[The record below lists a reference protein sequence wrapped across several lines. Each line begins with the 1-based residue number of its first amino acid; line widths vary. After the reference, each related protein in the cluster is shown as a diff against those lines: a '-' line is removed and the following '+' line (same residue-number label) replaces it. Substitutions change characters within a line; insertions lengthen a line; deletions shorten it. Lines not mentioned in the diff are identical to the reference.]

1 MQLVV
6 DKIAKA
12 FGIHEIFKDVSFMIE
27 QGEHVGLVGVNGSG
41 KTTLL
46 RCLLQPDFIDSGAI
60 KFEPGISVGYVQQGF
75 TDIHGTIWEF
85 MLASCEEIT
94 SLRAKLAQLE
104 EHSAKLSGAALDECL
119 EEYGRVQKRYEF
131 IDGYN
136 YENRI
141 KRVLIGLGYTE
152 EWWQQDAATLSGG
165 QKTRLM
171 LAAALVRNPDFM
183 ILDEPTNHLDIV
195 MTEWLEKYLQEFK
208 GGLLVVSHD
217 RAFLDNVAVRILEM
231 EGGKLQ
237 SFKGNYSKYL
247 EQKAI
252 QTATLETAYNAQQD
266 YIARTEAYIR
276 RFKAGI
282 KSKMAR
288 GRQSQL
294 DRLER
299 MDAPVHNEEFE
310 LRLPPAAECAERVLI
325 MEDLSIG
332 YGEKVLAKGIN
343 LTLRRG
349 EKAALLGA
357 NGTGKTTLLR
367 TILGEIPP
375 LKGKAKIG
383 NRVQIG
389 YFSQSYERLDAKQ
402 TLLENFV
409 IEYGFT
415 EEHTRS
421 MLGGMLFH
429 GDDVFKKIGE
439 LSGGQ
444 KARLVLLKLVLDG
457 ANCLVLD
464 EPTNHLDIMARET
477 VEAALEAFDG
487 TVLVVSHD
495 RYFVNEVANRIWE
508 IDDGEVKD
516 YKGNYDFYLEE
527 KQKAAQAKAEAAA
540 EAEKQAAYALAQQ
553 KKEQAANAQ
562 TVAAAKKDDNRKRRY
577 SADEA
582 KKLLPKVE
590 LSIREQEAMM
600 GVLEKQMADPANH
613 VDPEHSAAMAKEH
626 DAYEA
631 KIAELMEKWE
641 ALMEAAEDA

>member
-1 MQLVV
+1 M
-6 DKIAKA
+6 A
-12 FGIHEIFKDVSFMIE
+12 G
-27 QGEHVGLVGVNGSG
+27 
-41 KTTLL
+41 
-46 RCLLQPDFIDSGAI
+46 
-60 KFEPGISVGYVQQGF
+60 
-75 TDIHGTIWEF
+75 
-85 MLASCEEIT
+85 
-94 SLRAKLAQLE
+94 
-104 EHSAKLSGAALDECL
+104 
-119 EEYGRVQKRYEF
+119 
-131 IDGYN
+131 
-136 YENRI
+136 
-141 KRVLIGLGYTE
+141 
-152 EWWQQDAATLSGG
+152 
-165 QKTRLM
+165 
-171 LAAALVRNPDFM
+171 
-183 ILDEPTNHLDIV
+183 
-195 MTEWLEKYLQEFK
+195 KYLQEFK

-237 SFKGNYSKYL
+237 SFKGNYSRYL

-252 QTATLETAYNAQQD
+252 QTATLEAAYNAQQD

-294 DRLER
+294 DRMER
-299 MDAPVHNEEFE
+299 MDAPVHNEEFQ
-310 LRLPPAAECAERVLI
+310 LRLPPAAECADRVLI
-325 MEDLSIG
+325 MEDLTIG

-367 TILGEIPP
+367 TILGEIQP
-375 LKGKAKIG
+375 LKGRAKIG

-389 YFSQSYERLDAKQ
+389 YFSQSYERLDPKQ

-495 RYFVNEVANRIWE
+495 RYFVNEVADRIWE
-508 IDDGEVKD
+508 IEDGQVKD

-527 KQKAAQAKAEAAA
+527 KEKLAQAAAAAAA
-540 EAEKQAAYALAQQ
+540 EAEKQRAYAEA
-553 KKEQAANAQ
+553 KAKHK
-562 TVAAAKKDDNRKRRY
+562 AAAQGAAMPAAESVSRKAEKAEKTRRY
-577 SADEA
+577 SPEEA
-582 KKLLPKVE
+582 ARLLPKVE

-600 GVLEKQMADPANH
+600 GLLEKRMADPANH
-613 VDPEHSAAMAKEH
+613 ADPANSAAMAAEH
-626 DAYEA
+626 DEYEA
-631 KIAELMEKWE
+631 KIAELMERWE
-641 ALMEAAEDA
+641 VLMEALEE

>member
-6 DKIAKA
+6 DKVAKA
-12 FGIHEIFKDVSFMIE
+12 FGIHEIFKDVSFMVE

-46 RCLLQPDFIDSGAI
+46 RCLLQPDYVDSGAI

-85 MLASCEEIT
+85 MYNSCEEVLQ
-94 SLRAKLAQLE
+94 LRDKLQHLE
-104 EHSAKLSGAALDECL
+104 QESAGLDGAALEAVLDE
-119 EEYGRVQKRYEF
+119 YARVTKRYENL
-131 IDGYN
+131 DGYN
-136 YENRI
+136 YEMRI

-171 LAAALVRNPDFM
+171 LAAALVRNPDFL

-195 MTEWLEKYLQEFK
+195 MTEWLEKYLQEFR

-237 SFKGNYSKYL
+237 SFKGNYTRYL

-252 QTATLETAYNAQQD
+252 QTATLEAAYNAQQD

-299 MDAPVHNEEFE
+299 IDAPVQNEEFE
-310 LRLPPAAECAERVLI
+310 LRLPPAAECADRVLI
-325 MEDLSIG
+325 MEDLTIG
-332 YGEKVLAKGIN
+332 YGDKVLAKGIN

-357 NGTGKTTLLR
+357 NGTGKTTLLK
-367 TILGEIPP
+367 TILGETHP
-375 LKGKAKIG
+375 LKGRAKIG

-389 YFSQSYERLDAKQ
+389 YFSQSYERLNPKQ
-402 TLLENFV
+402 TLLDNFV

-429 GDDVFKKIGE
+429 GDDVFKEIGT

-477 VEAALEAFDG
+477 VEAALTAFDG

-495 RYFVNEVANRIWE
+495 RYFVNEVATRIWE
-508 IDDGEVKD
+508 IEDQTVKD

-527 KQKAAQAKAEAAA
+527 KQKLAEAEAQAKAAA
-540 EAEKQAAYALAQQ
+540 EQAQYYDEQQ
-553 KKEQAANAQ
+553 
-562 TVAAAKKDDNRKRRY
+562 AKKDAQKAAVEVQSNKQSKKDNKQKRY
-577 SADEA
+577 SPDEA
-582 KKLLPKVE
+582 EKLLPKVE
-590 LSIREQEAMM
+590 LQIREQEAMM
-600 GVLEKQMADPANH
+600 KLLEQQMADPANH
-613 VDPEHSAAMAKEH
+613 ENPSHSAAMAAEH
-626 DAYEA
+626 DAYEE
-631 KIAELMEKWE
+631 KIAQLMEKWE
-641 ALMEAAEDA
+641 LLMEALE

>member
-6 DKIAKA
+6 DKVAKA
-12 FGIHEIFKDVSFMIE
+12 FGIHEIFKDVSFMVE

-46 RCLLQPDFIDSGAI
+46 RCLLQPDYVDSGAI

-85 MLASCEEIT
+85 MYNSCEEVLQ
-94 SLRAKLAQLE
+94 LRDKLQHLE
-104 EHSAKLSGAALDECL
+104 QESAGLDGAALEAVLDE
-119 EEYGRVQKRYEF
+119 YARVTKRYENL
-131 IDGYN
+131 DGYN
-136 YENRI
+136 YEMRI

-171 LAAALVRNPDFM
+171 LAAALVRNPDFL

-195 MTEWLEKYLQEFK
+195 MTEWLEKYLQEFR

-237 SFKGNYSKYL
+237 SFKGNYTRYL

-252 QTATLETAYNAQQD
+252 QTATLEAAYNAQQD

-299 MDAPVHNEEFE
+299 IDAPVQNEEFE
-310 LRLPPAAECAERVLI
+310 LRLPPAAECADRVLI
-325 MEDLSIG
+325 MEDLTIG
-332 YGEKVLAKGIN
+332 YGDKVLAKGIN

-357 NGTGKTTLLR
+357 NGTGKTTLLK
-367 TILGEIPP
+367 TILGETHP
-375 LKGKAKIG
+375 LKGRAKIG

-389 YFSQSYERLDAKQ
+389 YFSQSYERLNPKQ
-402 TLLENFV
+402 TLLDNFV

-429 GDDVFKKIGE
+429 GDDVFKEIGT

-477 VEAALEAFDG
+477 VEAALTAFDG

-495 RYFVNEVANRIWE
+495 RYFVNEVATRIWE
-508 IDDGEVKD
+508 IEDQTVKD

-527 KQKAAQAKAEAAA
+527 KQKLAEAEAQAKAAAEQAQYYAEQQAKKDAQKAAA
-540 EAEKQAAYALAQQ
+540 EVQSNKQS
-553 KKEQAANAQ
+553 KKENKQ
-562 TVAAAKKDDNRKRRY
+562 KRY
-577 SADEA
+577 SPDEA
-582 KKLLPKVE
+582 EKLLPKVE
-590 LSIREQEAMM
+590 LQIREQEAMM
-600 GVLEKQMADPANH
+600 KLLEQQMADPANH
-613 VDPEHSAAMAKEH
+613 EDPSHSAAMAAEH
-626 DAYEA
+626 DAYEE
-631 KIAELMEKWE
+631 KIAQLMEKWE
-641 ALMEAAEDA
+641 LLMEALE

>member
-1 MQLVV
+1 MQLIV
-6 DKIAKA
+6 DNVAKA
-12 FGIHEIFKDVSFMIE
+12 FGINEIFKNVSFMVE
-27 QGEHVGLVGVNGSG
+27 QGEHLGLVGVNGSG

-46 RCLLQPDFIDSGAI
+46 RCLLNPDYVDSGVI
-60 KFEPGISVGYVQQGF
+60 KFEPGTSVGYVQQGF
-75 TDIHGTIWEF
+75 TDIAGTIWQF
-85 MLASCEEIT
+85 MMNSCPEVLN
-94 SLRAKLAQLE
+94 LRDKLQQLE
-104 EHSAKLSGAALDECL
+104 EASADLDGEELEEVL
-119 EEYGRVQKRYEF
+119 EEYARVTKRYEH

-136 YENRI
+136 LEARI
-141 KRVLIGLGYTE
+141 KRVLIGLGYKE
-152 EWWQQDAATLSGG
+152 DWWEKDATTLSGG

-183 ILDEPTNHLDIV
+183 ILDEPTNHLDIL
-195 MTEWLEKYLQEFK
+195 MTQWLEGYLKEFR
-208 GGLLVVSHD
+208 GGLIVVSHD
-217 RAFLDNVAVRILEM
+217 RAFLDNVATRILEM

-237 SFKGNYSKYL
+237 SFKGNYTKYL

-252 QTATLETAYNAQQD
+252 QTQTLEAAYNAQQE

-299 MDAPVHNEEFE
+299 IDAPVYNEEFE
-310 LRLPPAAECAERVLI
+310 LRLPPAAECADRVLI
-325 MEDLSIG
+325 MEDLTIG
-332 YGEKVLAKGIN
+332 YGDNVLAKGIN

-357 NGTGKTTLLR
+357 NGTGKTTLLK
-367 TILGEIPP
+367 TILGEVDP

-383 NRVQIG
+383 SRVQIG
-389 YFSQSYERLDAKQ
+389 YFSQTYERLNPQQ

-429 GDDVFKKIGE
+429 GDDVFKEIGT

-477 VEAALEAFDG
+477 VEAALTAFDG

-508 IDDGEVKD
+508 IEDCQVKD
-516 YKGNYDFYLEE
+516 YKGNYEFYQEE
-527 KQKAAQAKAEAAA
+527 RA
-540 EAEKQAAYALAQQ
+540 KQAALLAEREAELEKQRAYAEQQ
-553 KKEQAANAQ
+553 AKKNVVQAAPEK
-562 TVAAAKKDDNRKRRY
+562 VEAKNKQRRY
-577 SADEA
+577 SPDEA

-600 GVLEKQMADPANH
+600 KILEMKMADPANH
-613 VDPEHSAAMAKEH
+613 ADPAQSAAMAAEH
-626 DAYEA
+626 DKYEN
-631 KIAELMEKWE
+631 KIMELMEKWE
-641 ALMEAAEDA
+641 QLMEASEG

>member
-1 MQLVV
+1 MQLIV
-6 DKIAKA
+6 DKVAKA
-12 FGIHEIFKDVSFMIE
+12 FGINEIFKNVSFMVDK
-27 QGEHVGLVGVNGSG
+27 GEHLGLVGVNGSG

-46 RCLLQPDFIDSGAI
+46 RCLLNPEYVDSGVI

-75 TDIHGTIWEF
+75 TDIAGTIWEF
-85 MLASCEEIT
+85 MMNSCSEVLN
-94 SLRAKLAQLE
+94 LRAKLQQLE
-104 EHSAKLSGAALDECL
+104 EASADLDGEALEETL
-119 EEYGRVQKRYEF
+119 EEYARVTKRYEH

-136 YENRI
+136 LEARI
-141 KRVLIGLGYTE
+141 KRVLIGLGYKE
-152 EWWQQDAATLSGG
+152 DWWEKDATTLSGG

-195 MTEWLEKYLQEFK
+195 MTQWLEGYLREFR
-208 GGLLVVSHD
+208 GGLIVVSHD
-217 RAFLDNVAVRILEM
+217 RAFLDNVATRILEM

-237 SFKGNYSKYL
+237 SFKGNYTKYL

-252 QTATLETAYNAQQD
+252 QTQTLEAAYAAQQD

-299 MDAPVHNEEFE
+299 IDAPVYNEEFE
-310 LRLPPAAECAERVLI
+310 LRLPPAAECADRVLI
-325 MEDLSIG
+325 MEDLTIG
-332 YGEKVLAKGIN
+332 YGDNVLAKGIN

-357 NGTGKTTLLR
+357 NGTGKTTLLK
-367 TILGEIPP
+367 TILGEVDP
-375 LKGKAKIG
+375 LKGRTKIG

-389 YFSQSYERLDAKQ
+389 YFSQTYERLNPKQ

-429 GDDVFKKIGE
+429 GDDVFKEIGT

-477 VEAALEAFDG
+477 VEAALTAFDG

-495 RYFVNEVANRIWE
+495 RYFVNEIADRIWE
-508 IDDGEVKD
+508 IEDLEVKD
-516 YKGNYDFYLEE
+516 YKGNYEFYQEERKKQAELLAEREAELEKE
-527 KQKAAQAKAEAAA
+527 RAYAEQQAKKNAPQAVPEKVEAKN
-540 EAEKQAAYALAQQ
+540 KQ
-553 KKEQAANAQ
+553 
-562 TVAAAKKDDNRKRRY
+562 RRY
-577 SADEA
+577 SPDEA

-600 GVLEKQMADPANH
+600 KLLEMKMADPANH
-613 VDPEHSAAMAKEH
+613 ADPAQSAAMAAEH
-626 DAYEA
+626 DEYES
-631 KIAELMEKWE
+631 KIMELMEKWE
-641 ALMEAAEDA
+641 QLMEASEE

>member
-12 FGIHEIFKDVSFMIE
+12 FGIHEIFKNVSFMIE
-27 QGEHVGLVGVNGSG
+27 KGEHIGLVGVNGSG
-41 KTTLL
+41 KSTLL
-46 RCLLQPDFIDSGAI
+46 HCLLDPEWIDAGAI
-60 KFEPGISVGYVQQGF
+60 KFEPGISIGYVQQGF
-75 TDIHGTIWEF
+75 SDIHGTIWEF
-85 MLASCEEIT
+85 MLASCPEVT
-94 SLRAKLAQLE
+94 SLRHKLADLE
-104 EHSAKLSGAALDECL
+104 AKSANLNGDALDECL
-119 EEYGRVQKRYEF
+119 EEYGRVVKRYEF

-136 YENRI
+136 FENRI

-152 EWWQQDAATLSGG
+152 EWWQQNAETLSGG

-195 MTEWLEKYLQEFK
+195 MTQWLEKYLQEFK

-237 SFKGNYSKYL
+237 SFKGNYSRYL

-252 QTATLETAYNAQQD
+252 QSATLEAAYNAQQD

-294 DRLER
+294 NRMER
-299 MDAPVHNEEFE
+299 MDAPVQIEEFE
-310 LRLPPAAECAERVLI
+310 LRLPPAAECADRVLI
-325 MEDLSIG
+325 MEDLTIG
-332 YGEKVLAKGIN
+332 YGQKILAKGIN
-343 LTLRRG
+343 ITLRRG

-367 TILGEIPP
+367 TILGEIAP
-375 LKGKAKIG
+375 LKGRAKIG

-409 IEYGFT
+409 TEYGFT

-508 IDDGEVKD
+508 IENQQLVD

-527 KQKAAQAKAEAAA
+527 KQKKAQAAA
-540 EAEKQAAYALAQQ
+540 EAALEAEKQKEYAEQ
-553 KKEQAANAQ
+553 K
-562 TVAAAKKDDNRKRRY
+562 AKKAQAVAVNTVPTKKNERKKNY
-577 SADEA
+577 THDEA
-582 KKLLPKVE
+582 VKLLPKVE
-590 LSIREQEAMM
+590 LQIREQEAMM
-600 GVLEKQMADPANH
+600 GLLEKQMADPANY
-613 VDPEHSAAMAKEH
+613 DNLEHSQAMADEH
-626 DAYEA
+626 KAYEE
-631 KIAELMEKWE
+631 KISALMQKWE
-641 ALMEAAEDA
+641 ELMEAAED

>member
-12 FGIHEIFKDVSFMIE
+12 FGIHEIFKNVSFMIE
-27 QGEHVGLVGVNGSG
+27 KGEHIGLVGVNGSG
-41 KTTLL
+41 KSTLL
-46 RCLLQPDFIDSGAI
+46 HCLLDPEWIDAGAI
-60 KFEPGISVGYVQQGF
+60 KFEPGISIGYVQQGF
-75 TDIHGTIWEF
+75 SDIHGTIWEF
-85 MLASCEEIT
+85 MLASCPEVT
-94 SLRAKLAQLE
+94 SLRHKLADLE
-104 EHSAKLSGAALDECL
+104 AKSANLNGDALDECL
-119 EEYGRVQKRYEF
+119 EEYGRVVKRYEF

-136 YENRI
+136 FENRI

-152 EWWQQDAATLSGG
+152 EWWQQNAETLSGG

-195 MTEWLEKYLQEFK
+195 MTQWLEKYLQEFK

-237 SFKGNYSKYL
+237 SFKGNYSRYL

-252 QTATLETAYNAQQD
+252 QSATLEAAYNAQQD

-294 DRLER
+294 NRMER
-299 MDAPVHNEEFE
+299 MDAPVQIEEFE
-310 LRLPPAAECAERVLI
+310 LRLPPAAECADRVLI
-325 MEDLSIG
+325 MEDLTIG
-332 YGEKVLAKGIN
+332 YGQKVLAKGIN

-367 TILGEIPP
+367 TILGEIAP
-375 LKGKAKIG
+375 LKGRAKIG

-409 IEYGFT
+409 TEYGFT

-508 IDDGEVKD
+508 IENQQLVD

-527 KQKAAQAKAEAAA
+527 KQKKAQAAA
-540 EAEKQAAYALAQQ
+540 EAALEAEKQKEYDEQ
-553 KKEQAANAQ
+553 K
-562 TVAAAKKDDNRKRRY
+562 AKKAQAVAINTVLTKKNERKKIY
-577 SADEA
+577 THDEA
-582 KKLLPKVE
+582 VKLLPKVE
-590 LSIREQEAMM
+590 LQIREQEAMM
-600 GVLEKQMADPANH
+600 GLLEKQMADPANY
-613 VDPEHSAAMAKEH
+613 DNLEHSQAMADEH
-626 DAYEA
+626 KAYEE
-631 KIAELMEKWE
+631 KISALMQKWE
-641 ALMEAAEDA
+641 ELMEAAEE

>member
-6 DKIAKA
+6 DKIGKA
-12 FGIHEIFKDVSFMIE
+12 FGIHEIFKDVSFMVE

-46 RCLLQPDFIDSGAI
+46 RCLLNPDWIDSGAI

-75 TDIHGTIWEF
+75 TDICGTIWQF
-85 MLASCEEIT
+85 MLGACPEIT
-94 SLRAKLAQLE
+94 SLRQRLAQLE
-104 EHSAKLSGAALDECL
+104 ETSGRLTGDALDECL
-119 EEYGRVQKRYEF
+119 AEYGRVLKRYEF

-152 EWWQQDAATLSGG
+152 DWWGQDAATLSGG

-195 MTEWLEKYLQEFK
+195 MTQWLESYLREFK

-231 EGGKLQ
+231 EGGRLQ
-237 SFKGNYSKYL
+237 SFKGNYSRYL

-252 QTATLETAYNAQQD
+252 QSATLEAAYNAQQD

-299 MDAPVHNEEFE
+299 LDAPVHNEEFS

-325 MEDLSIG
+325 MEDLTIG
-332 YGEKVLAKGIN
+332 YGDKVLASGIN

-357 NGTGKTTLLR
+357 NGTGKTTLLK
-367 TILGEIPP
+367 TILGEAAP

-389 YFSQSYERLDAKQ
+389 YFSQSYERLKPEQ

-495 RYFVNEVANRIWE
+495 RYFVGEVADRIWE
-508 IDDGEVKD
+508 IEDGELKD
-516 YKGNYDFYLEE
+516 YKGDYAFYLEE
-527 KQKAAQAKAEAAA
+527 KQKLALAQAEAKA
-540 EAEKQAAYALAQQ
+540 EAEKQAAYAAAQ
-553 KKEQAANAQ
+553 
-562 TVAAAKKDDNRKRRY
+562 AKKQTQVVGKEAKPQEAKKRRY
-577 SADEA
+577 SPEEA
-582 KKLLPKVE
+582 QRLLPKVE

-600 GVLEKQMADPANH
+600 GLLEKQMADPANH
-613 VDPEHSAAMAKEH
+613 ADPQHSAAMATEH

-641 ALMEAAEDA
+641 QLMEATEEA

>member
-1 MQLVV
+1 MQLIV
-6 DKIAKA
+6 DNVAKA
-12 FGIHEIFKDVSFMIE
+12 FGINEIFKNVSFMVE
-27 QGEHVGLVGVNGSG
+27 QGEHLGLVGVNGSG

-46 RCLLQPDFIDSGAI
+46 RCLLNPEYVDSGVI
-60 KFEPGISVGYVQQGF
+60 KFEPGTSVGYVQQGF
-75 TDIHGTIWEF
+75 TDIAGTIWQF
-85 MLASCEEIT
+85 MMNSCPEVLN
-94 SLRAKLAQLE
+94 LRDKLQQLE
-104 EHSAKLSGAALDECL
+104 EASADLDGAELEEVL
-119 EEYGRVQKRYEF
+119 EEYARVTKRYEH

-136 YENRI
+136 LEARI
-141 KRVLIGLGYTE
+141 KRVLIGLGYKE
-152 EWWQQDAATLSGG
+152 DWWEKDVTTLSGG

-183 ILDEPTNHLDIV
+183 ILDEPTNHLDIL
-195 MTEWLEKYLQEFK
+195 MTQWLEGYLKEFR
-208 GGLLVVSHD
+208 GGLIVVSHD
-217 RAFLDNVAVRILEM
+217 RAFLDNVATRILEM

-237 SFKGNYSKYL
+237 SFKGNYTKYL

-252 QTATLETAYNAQQD
+252 QTQTLEAAYNAQQE

-299 MDAPVHNEEFE
+299 IDAPVYNEEFE
-310 LRLPPAAECAERVLI
+310 LRLPPAAECADRVLI
-325 MEDLSIG
+325 MEDLTIG
-332 YGEKVLAKGIN
+332 YGDNVLAKGIN

-357 NGTGKTTLLR
+357 NGTGKTTLLK
-367 TILGEIPP
+367 TILGEVDP

-383 NRVQIG
+383 SRVQIG
-389 YFSQSYERLDAKQ
+389 YFSQTYERLNPQQ

-429 GDDVFKKIGE
+429 GDDVFKEIGT

-477 VEAALEAFDG
+477 VEAALTAFDG

-508 IDDGEVKD
+508 IEDCQVKD
-516 YKGNYDFYLEE
+516 YKGNYEFYQEE
-527 KQKAAQAKAEAAA
+527 RA
-540 EAEKQAAYALAQQ
+540 KQAALLAEREAELEKQRAYAEQQ
-553 KKEQAANAQ
+553 AKKNVVQAAPEK
-562 TVAAAKKDDNRKRRY
+562 VEAKNKQRRY
-577 SADEA
+577 SPDEA

-600 GVLEKQMADPANH
+600 KILEMKMADPANH
-613 VDPEHSAAMAKEH
+613 ADPAQSAAMAAEH
-626 DAYEA
+626 DEYEN
-631 KIAELMEKWE
+631 KIMELMEKWE
-641 ALMEAAEDA
+641 QLMEASEG

>member
-6 DKIAKA
+6 DKIAKS
-12 FGIHEIFKDVSFMIE
+12 FGVHEVFKDVSFMVE
-27 QGEHVGLVGVNGSG
+27 KGEHIGLVGVNGSG

-46 RCLLQPDFIDSGAI
+46 HCLLEPAYIDSGSI
-60 KFEPGISVGYVQQGF
+60 RFEQGISVGYVQQGF
-75 TDIHGTIWEF
+75 TDIKGSIWEF
-85 MLASCEEIT
+85 MLQSCPEILH
-94 SLRAKLAQLE
+94 LREKLQRLE
-104 EHSAKLSGAALDECL
+104 TEVSDAAGDTLEALMDE
-119 EEYGRVQKRYEF
+119 YTHVTKRYEYL
-131 IDGYN
+131 DGYQ

-152 EWWQQDAATLSGG
+152 NWWEQDAATLSGG

-171 LAAALVRNPDFM
+171 LAAALVRNPDFL

-195 MTEWLEKYLQEFK
+195 MTQWLETYLREFQ

-231 EGGKLQ
+231 EGGRLQ
-237 SFKGNYSKYL
+237 SFKGNYSRYL

-252 QTATLETAYNAQQD
+252 QTATLEAAYAAQQN

-294 DRLER
+294 NRLER
-299 MDAPVHNEEFE
+299 LDAPVRHEEFE
-310 LRLPPAAECAERVLI
+310 LRLPAATECADRVLI
-325 MEDLSIG
+325 MEDLTIG
-332 YGEKVLAKGIN
+332 YGDKVLAQGIN
-343 LTLRRG
+343 ITLRRG

-357 NGTGKTTLLR
+357 NGTGKTTLLK
-367 TILGEIPP
+367 TILGEVQP

-389 YFSQSYERLDAKQ
+389 YFSQSYERLEPKQ

-409 IEYGFT
+409 MEYGFT
-415 EEHTRS
+415 EERTRS
-421 MLGGMLFH
+421 LLGGMLFH
-429 GDDVFKKIGE
+429 GDDVFKEIGT

-464 EPTNHLDIMARET
+464 EPTNHLDIMAREA
-477 VEAALEAFDG
+477 VEAALTAFDG

-495 RYFVNEVANRIWE
+495 RYFINEVADRIWE
-508 IDDGEVKD
+508 IENAELKD

-527 KQKAAQAKAEAAA
+527 KARTAAIKAEAAA
-540 EAEKQAAYALAQQ
+540 V
-553 KKEQAANAQ
+553 Q
-562 TVAAAKKDDNRKRRY
+562 TDVEKKDVVQPQVQTKTVDRKPRY
-577 SADEA
+577 SPEEA
-582 KKLLPKVE
+582 AKLLPRVE

-600 GVLEKQMADPANH
+600 KLLEAQMADPANH
-613 VDPEHSAAMAKEH
+613 EDPAHSAAMAAEH
-626 DAYEA
+626 DAYEQ

-641 ALMEAAEDA
+641 LLMEAAEEA

>member
-6 DKIAKA
+6 DKVAKA
-12 FGIHEIFKDVSFMIE
+12 FGIHEIFKDVSFMVE

-46 RCLLQPDFIDSGAI
+46 RCLLQPDYVDSGAI

-85 MLASCEEIT
+85 MYNSCEEVLQ
-94 SLRAKLAQLE
+94 LRDKLQHLE
-104 EHSAKLSGAALDECL
+104 QESTGLDGAALEAVLDE
-119 EEYGRVQKRYEF
+119 YARVTKRYENL
-131 IDGYN
+131 DGYN
-136 YENRI
+136 YEMRI

-171 LAAALVRNPDFM
+171 LAAALVRNPDFL

-195 MTEWLEKYLQEFK
+195 MTEWLEKYLQEFR

-237 SFKGNYSKYL
+237 SFKGNYTRYL

-252 QTATLETAYNAQQD
+252 QTATLEAAYNAQQD

-299 MDAPVHNEEFE
+299 IDAPVQNEEFE
-310 LRLPPAAECAERVLI
+310 LRLPPAAECADRVLI
-325 MEDLSIG
+325 MEDLTIG

-357 NGTGKTTLLR
+357 NGTGKTTLLK
-367 TILGEIPP
+367 TILGETHP
-375 LKGKAKIG
+375 LKGRAKIG

-389 YFSQSYERLDAKQ
+389 YFSQSYERLNPKQ
-402 TLLENFV
+402 TLLDNFV

-429 GDDVFKKIGE
+429 GDDVFKEIGT

-477 VEAALEAFDG
+477 VEAALTAFDG

-495 RYFVNEVANRIWE
+495 RYFVNEVATRIWE
-508 IDDGEVKD
+508 IEDQTVKD

-527 KQKAAQAKAEAAA
+527 KQKLAEAEAQAKAAA
-540 EAEKQAAYALAQQ
+540 EQAQYYDEQQ
-553 KKEQAANAQ
+553 
-562 TVAAAKKDDNRKRRY
+562 AKKDAQKAAVELQSNKQSKKDNKQKRY
-577 SADEA
+577 SPDEA
-582 KKLLPKVE
+582 EKLLPKIE
-590 LSIREQEAMM
+590 LQIREQEAMM
-600 GVLEKQMADPANH
+600 KLLEQQMADPANH
-613 VDPEHSAAMAKEH
+613 EDPSHSAAMAAEH
-626 DAYEA
+626 DAYEE
-631 KIAELMEKWE
+631 KIAQLMEKWE
-641 ALMEAAEDA
+641 LLMEALE